1 MSCNDILPEISIDG
15 ISVRQIVGSTIIDP
29 SSVAGTFSP
38 DADEEFELTISHTN
52 LIEVE
57 NFLDSFLSA
66 MFSMQQAVSQT
77 FTT

>member
-52 LIEVE
+52 LIS
-57 NFLDSFLSA
+57 NPNR
-66 MFSMQQAVSQT
+66 
-77 FTT
+77 